1 MLRFIAARSKSSMGT
16 GDWSNAG
23 SGTRPKS
30 SGTRPSTFI
39 RSGIKRSGRTP
50 SWPGGRRTR
59 SVSTRRPSAT
69 WTEPFVTSS
78 PPRRASGKEPG
89 LPQAQEE
96 GPVSGFLPLQ
106 HRGDALLGDH
116 GHPPQAGHPPH
127 PRNHRG
133 PGSQAGSGK
142 GQDPFRHRLPEQRWF
157 VSFTVEVDRD
167 LPDRHPRP
175 GTAVGVDVGLKA
187 LVTAVDHRGRVIQVP
202 GPRPLRTALRRL
214 RRACRAH
221 SRSRRVL
228 PTDRRACVDWRGSMP
243 GSPTAGAPHEAS
255 FVGTPGGWLE
265 AFPTVPS
272 VSCAGSSTTRPAGRA
287 ASSSWPTESSPAPRP
302 ARPVGW

>member
-1 MLRFIAARSKSSMGT
+1 MPCPASETERRNRFPMLRFIAARSKSSMGT

-39 RSGIKRSGRTP
+39 RSGIKRRSRTP
-50 SWPGGRRTR
+50 SWLGGRRTR

-69 WTEPFVTSS
+69 WTAPFVTSS
-78 PPRRASGKEPG
+78 PPRGASGKEPG

-116 GHPPQAGHPPH
+116 GHPPQAGHHPH

-133 PGSQAGSGK
+133 AGSQAGRGK

-187 LVTAVDHRGRVIQVP
+187 GDRRGSSWAGDP
-202 GPRPLRTALRRL
+202 GPGTA
-214 RRACRAH
+214 
-221 SRSRRVL
+221 S
-228 PTDRRACVDWRGSMP
+228 
-243 GSPTAGAPHEAS
+243 TADGAPAVAPCLS
-255 FVGTPGGWLE
+255 
-265 AFPTVPS
+265 
-272 VSCAGSSTTRPAGRA
+272 RP
-287 ASSSWPTESSPAPRP
+287 
-302 ARPVGW
+302 